1 MVLTELQCA
10 LTIHRT
16 LSCIGVDNNIVR
28 IMVIVIDIVFG
39 VIESLD
45 FTFSFSAYNSK
56 QKMFVVKTA
65 QNDALGH
72 M

>member
-1 MVLTELQCA
+1 
-10 LTIHRT
+10 
-16 LSCIGVDNNIVR
+16 
-28 IMVIVIDIVFG
+28 MVIVIDIVFG